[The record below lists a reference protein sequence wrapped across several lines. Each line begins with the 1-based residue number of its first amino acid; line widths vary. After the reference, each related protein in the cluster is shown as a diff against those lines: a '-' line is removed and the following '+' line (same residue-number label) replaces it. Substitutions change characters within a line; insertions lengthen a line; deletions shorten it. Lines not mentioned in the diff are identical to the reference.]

1 MTAIGTC
8 ELRLAKPGDAR
19 LLARMSRDYI
29 EQDLTWRWR
38 PDSLTKKIAAAETVV
53 LVAELDVG
61 GVRFIGGFAVMDFS
75 TGSAGT
81 STSESELELEFQL
94 DSESDSELDSEL
106 DKVQLLLLAV
116 HPNIRRRNIGA
127 QLLRWL
133 HKSARV
139 AGCEHIELQVRA
151 DNLTA
156 RRFYQKFGY
165 QEEALIPGYYDGTK
179 AAYQMKLR
187 LRDA

>member
-1 MTAIGTC
+1 MAAIGTC

-29 EQDLTWRWR
+29 EQGLGWRWR
-38 PDSLTKKIAAAETVV
+38 PEALQRKIRCADTVV

-61 GVRFIGGFAVMDFS
+61 GVRFIGGFAVMDF
-75 TGSAGT
+75 
-81 STSESELELEFQL
+81 ELGGPMEKAQL
-94 DSESDSELDSEL
+94 A
-106 DKVQLLLLAV
+106 LLAV
-116 HPNIRRRNIGA
+116 HPNIRRRNIGS

-139 AGCEHIELQVRA
+139 AGCQHIELQVRS
-151 DNLTA
+151 DNLSA
-156 RRFYQKFGY
+156 RRFYHRFGY
-165 QEEALIPGYYDGTK
+165 LEEALIPGYYEGK
-179 AAYQMKLR
+179 LSAYQMKLR

>member
-8 ELRLAKPGDAR
+8 ELRLARPDDAR

-29 EQDLTWRWR
+29 EQGLNWRWKPSALAR
-38 PDSLTKKIAAAETVV
+38 KIRHPETVV

-61 GVRFIGGFAVMDFS
+61 GVRFIGGFAVMDF
-75 TGSAGT
+75 
-81 STSESELELEFQL
+81 ELGGAMEKAQL
-94 DSESDSELDSEL
+94 T
-106 DKVQLLLLAV
+106 LLAV
-116 HPNIRRRNIGA
+116 HPNIRRRNIGS

-139 AGCEHIELQVRA
+139 AGCEHIELQVRS
-151 DNLTA
+151 DNHTA

-165 QEEALIPGYYDGTK
+165 QEEALIPGYYDGK
-179 AAYQMKLR
+179 QAAYQMKLR
-187 LRDA
+187 LRDR

>member
-1 MTAIGTC
+1 MAAIGTC

-29 EQDLTWRWR
+29 EQGLTWRWR
-38 PDSLTKKIAAAETVV
+38 PENLTKKIAAAETVV

-61 GVRFIGGFAVMDFS
+61 GVRFIGGFAVMDFNAGS
-75 TGSAGT
+75 PAIPDSDLDFDIGSAQG
-81 STSESELELEFQL
+81 SSAGAE
-94 DSESDSELDSEL
+94 
-106 DKVQLLLLAV
+106 KAQLLLLAV

-151 DNLTA
+151 DNQTA

-165 QEEALIPGYYDGTK
+165 HEEALIPGYYDGIK

>member
-29 EQDLTWRWR
+29 EQGLTWRWR
-38 PDSLTKKIAAAETVV
+38 PGSLAKKIAAPETVV

-75 TGSAGT
+75 TGSPGI
-81 STSESELELEFQL
+81 SGSESEPELEF
-94 DSESDSELDSEL
+94 ELDSEL
-106 DKVQLLLLAV
+106 DSTLDKAQLLLLAV

-133 HKSARV
+133 HKRARV

>member
-8 ELRLAKPGDAR
+8 ALRLAKPADAR

-29 EQDLTWRWR
+29 EHGLTWRWR
-38 PDSLTKKIAAAETVV
+38 TENLQRKIRAPETVV

-61 GVRFIGGFAVMDFS
+61 GVRFIGGFAVMDFDL
-75 TGSAGT
+75 GP
-81 STSESELELEFQL
+81 ELEKAQL
-94 DSESDSELDSEL
+94 T
-106 DKVQLLLLAV
+106 LLAV
-116 HPNIRRRNIGA
+116 HPNIRRRKIGS

-151 DNLTA
+151 DNFTA
-156 RRFYQKFGY
+156 RRFYQTFGY
-165 QEEALIPGYYDGTK
+165 QDEALIPGYYEGRK

-187 LRDA
+187 LRDG

>member
-8 ELRLAKPGDAR
+8 ELRLAKSGDAR

-29 EQDLTWRWR
+29 EQGLPWRWR
-38 PDSLTKKIAAAETVV
+38 PESLKGKIRAAETVV

-61 GVRFIGGFAVMDFS
+61 GVRFIGGFAVMDFE
-75 TGSAGT
+75 TARH
-81 STSESELELEFQL
+81 
-94 DSESDSELDSEL
+94 L
-106 DKVQLLLLAV
+106 DKAQLALLAV
-116 HPNIRRRNIGA
+116 HPNIRRRGIGS

-151 DNLTA
+151 DNFTA

-165 QEEALIPGYYDGTK
+165 QEEALIPRYYDGRK

-187 LRDA
+187 LRHA

>member
-8 ELRLAKPGDAR
+8 ALRLAKPADAR

-29 EQDLTWRWR
+29 EHGLTWRWR
-38 PDSLTKKIAAAETVV
+38 TENVRRKIRAPETVV

-61 GVRFIGGFAVMDFS
+61 GVRFIGGFAVMDFDL
-75 TGSAGT
+75 GP
-81 STSESELELEFQL
+81 ELEKAQL
-94 DSESDSELDSEL
+94 T
-106 DKVQLLLLAV
+106 LLAV
-116 HPNIRRRNIGA
+116 HPNIRRRKIGS

-139 AGCEHIELQVRA
+139 AGCQHIELQVRA
-151 DNLTA
+151 DNFTA
-156 RRFYQKFGY
+156 RRFYQTFGY
-165 QEEALIPGYYDGTK
+165 QDEALIPGYYEGRK

-187 LRDA
+187 LRDG

>member
-29 EQDLTWRWR
+29 EQGLKWRWR
-38 PDSLTKKIAAAETVV
+38 PEALQRKIRATETIV
-53 LVAELDVG
+53 LVAELEVG
-61 GVRFIGGFAVMDFS
+61 GVRFIGGFAVMDFQH
-75 TGSAGT
+75 GQDMEKA
-81 STSESELELEFQL
+81 QL
-94 DSESDSELDSEL
+94 T
-106 DKVQLLLLAV
+106 LLAV
-116 HPNIRRRNIGA
+116 HPNIRRRNIGS

-139 AGCEHIELQVRA
+139 AGCEHIELQVRS
-151 DNLTA
+151 DNLSA

-165 QEEALIPGYYDGTK
+165 QEEALIPHYYDGTQ

-187 LRDA
+187 LRRN

>member
-8 ELRLAKPGDAR
+8 ALRLAKPGDAR

-29 EQDLTWRWR
+29 EHGLTWRWR
-38 PDSLTKKIAAAETVV
+38 PEHLARKIRAPEAVV

-61 GVRFIGGFAVMDFS
+61 GVRFIGGFAVMDF
-75 TGSAGT
+75 
-81 STSESELELEFQL
+81 ELGGDLEKAQL
-94 DSESDSELDSEL
+94 T
-106 DKVQLLLLAV
+106 LLAV
-116 HPNIRRRNIGA
+116 HPNIRRRNIGG

-139 AGCEHIELQVRA
+139 AGCQHIELQVRA
-151 DNLTA
+151 DNYTA

-165 QEEALIPGYYDGTK
+165 QEEALIPGYYEGKK
-179 AAYQMKLR
+179 AAYQMKLH
-187 LRDA
+187 LRGG

>member
-8 ELRLAKPGDAR
+8 ELRLAKPRDAR

-29 EQDLTWRWR
+29 EQGLSWRWR
-38 PDSLTKKIAAAETVV
+38 PEQLARKIAAADTVV

-61 GVRFIGGFAVMDFS
+61 GVRFIGGFAVMDFDL
-75 TGSAGT
+75 GAR
-81 STSESELELEFQL
+81 LEKAQL
-94 DSESDSELDSEL
+94 
-106 DKVQLLLLAV
+106 VLLAV
-116 HPNIRRRNIGA
+116 HPNIRRRNIGG

-151 DNLTA
+151 DNFPA
-156 RRFYQKFGY
+156 RRFYQNFGY

-187 LRDA
+187 LRDD

>member
-8 ELRLAKPGDAR
+8 ALRLAKPADAR

-29 EQDLTWRWR
+29 EQGLTWRWR
-38 PDSLTKKIAAAETVV
+38 SEEIGRKIRAAETTV

-61 GVRFIGGFAVMDFS
+61 GVRFIGGFAVMDFDL
-75 TGSAGT
+75 GRN
-81 STSESELELEFQL
+81 LERAQL
-94 DSESDSELDSEL
+94 T
-106 DKVQLLLLAV
+106 LLAV
-116 HPNIRRRNIGA
+116 HPNIRRRNIGS

-139 AGCEHIELQVRA
+139 AGCEHISLQVRA
-151 DNLTA
+151 DNFTA

-165 QEEALIPGYYDGTK
+165 QEEALIPGYYEGKK
-179 AAYQMKLR
+179 AAYLMKLR
-187 LRDA
+187 LRDG

>member
-8 ELRLAKPGDAR
+8 ALRLARPGDAR

-29 EQDLTWRWR
+29 EQGLTWRWR
-38 PDSLTKKIAAAETVV
+38 PERLQKKIAAAETVV
-53 LVAELDVG
+53 LVAELDVS
-61 GVRFIGGFAVMDFS
+61 GVRFIGGFAVMDFE
-75 TGSAGT
+75 A
-81 STSESELELEFQL
+81 ELATDKAQL
-94 DSESDSELDSEL
+94 A
-106 DKVQLLLLAV
+106 LLAV
-116 HPNIRRRNIGA
+116 HPNIRRRNIGG

-151 DNLTA
+151 DNFAA

-165 QEEALIPGYYDGTK
+165 QEEALIPGYYDGKK

>member
-8 ELRLAKPGDAR
+8 TLRLARTEDAR
-19 LLARMSRDYI
+19 LLARMSKDYI
-29 EQDLTWRWR
+29 EQGLTWRWR
-38 PDSLTKKIAAAETVV
+38 PELIRRKIRAPETTV

-61 GVRFIGGFAVMDFS
+61 GVKFVGGFAVMDF
-75 TGSAGT
+75 
-81 STSESELELEFQL
+81 ELGNDLEKAQL
-94 DSESDSELDSEL
+94 T
-106 DKVQLLLLAV
+106 LLAV
-116 HPNIRRRNIGA
+116 HPNIRRRHIGS

-139 AGCEHIELQVRA
+139 AGCEHIALQVRA
-151 DNLTA
+151 DNFTA

-165 QEEALIPGYYDGTK
+165 QEEALIPGYYEGKK
-179 AAYQMKLR
+179 AAYLMKLR